1 MSVPQKTNSLPMKI
15 VEELTKNLDISDSM
29 FKDAESKYLTVAK
42 YLGESTNLLLQDA
55 IIYPQGSIN
64 LRTVVKPIGKEEFD
78 IDLVIHLPNVNSDYS
93 SDMIHKL
100 IGDRLKEEKSIYKNI
115 CESKNRCWTI
125 NYKSKFHLDIT
136 PAISN
141 PFVSAEA
148 FYYTDTAELV
158 PDKKLKQWK
167 DSNPRGYAKWFSD
180 IAKLIPVFVIKRY
193 KTFDSSLSAKAINE
207 SYTIEDIPDNN
218 DYKGLLRR
226 TIQLL
231 KKHRDNYFNE
241 RNTSLKDYKPISILI
256 TTLATKS
263 YEQIVLDRIEYSCP
277 FEMMKDI
284 VKQMH
289 HFIKT
294 DNEFK
299 VANPTNENENF
310 AEKWNDDVNYAKTFA
325 LWQKVV
331 YAELEELQKQGGIDT
346 IGKVLEKSYGK
357 DSSNIVIE
365 SFNKE
370 VDNSRKLGVIATGI
384 ITASEATAT
393 IKDNNFFGVH

>member
-1 MSVPQKTNSLPMKI
+1 MKI
-15 VEELTKNLDISDSM
+15 VEEITKKLDISQTM
-29 FKDAESKYLTVAK
+29 FDEAEARYLAVAK
-42 YLGESTNLLLQDA
+42 FLAESTNPLLKGA
-55 IIYPQGSIN
+55 IIYPQGSMN
-64 LRTVVKPIGKEEFD
+64 LRTVVKPHGKEEFD
-78 IDLVIHLPNVNSDYS
+78 IDLVIHLPNVNSSHS

-167 DSNPRGYAKWFSD
+167 DSNPRGYAKWFSN
-180 IAKLIPVFVIKRY
+180 IAKLMPIFVIKRY
-193 KTFDSSLSAKAINE
+193 KTFDSSLSVRAINE
-207 SYTIEDIPDNN
+207 SYTIEDIPNNN

-231 KKHRDNYFNE
+231 KIHRDNYFNE

-263 YEQIVLDRIEYSCP
+263 YEKIVFDRVEYSCP
-277 FEMMKDI
+277 FEMMKDV

-289 HFIKT
+289 LFIKN

-299 VANPTNENENF
+299 VSNPTNENENF
-310 AEKWNDDVNYAKTFA
+310 AEKWNDNIEYAKTFA
-325 LWQKVV
+325 LWQEIV
-331 YAELEELQKQGGIDT
+331 YNELEEFQKQNGLDAIVS
-346 IGKVLEKSYGK
+346 IIKNSYGN
-357 DSSNIVIE
+357 DSAKNVLE

-370 VDNSRKLGVIATGI
+370 VNTKRELGVIATSI
-384 ITASEATAT
+384 ITASEATAK
-393 IKDNNFFGVH
+393 IKDNRFFGVH

>member
-1 MSVPQKTNSLPMKI
+1 MSVPQKINSLPMKI
-15 VEELTKNLDISDSM
+15 VEEITKKLDISQTM
-29 FKDAESKYLTVAK
+29 FDEAEARYLAVAK
-42 YLGESTNLLLQDA
+42 FLAESTNPLLKGA
-55 IIYPQGSIN
+55 IIYPQGSMN
-64 LRTVVKPIGKEEFD
+64 LRTVVKPHGKEEFD
-78 IDLVIHLPNVNSDYS
+78 IDLVIHLPNANLSHS

-100 IGDRLKEEKSIYKNI
+100 IGDRLKEEESIYKNI

-167 DSNPRGYAKWFSD
+167 DSNPRGYAKWFSN
-180 IAKLIPVFVIKRY
+180 IAKLMPIFVIKRY
-193 KTFDSSLSAKAINE
+193 KTFDSSLSVRTINE

-263 YEQIVLDRIEYSCP
+263 YEKIVFDRVEYSCP
-277 FEMMKDI
+277 FEMMKDV

-289 HFIKT
+289 LFIKN

-299 VANPTNENENF
+299 VSNPTNENENF
-310 AEKWNDDVNYAKTFA
+310 AEKWNDNIEYAKTFA
-325 LWQKVV
+325 LWQEIV
-331 YAELEELQKQGGIDT
+331 YYELEELQKQNGLDT
-346 IGKVLEKSYGK
+346 IGSIIKNSYGN
-357 DSSNIVIE
+357 DSAKNVLE

-370 VDNSRKLGVIATGI
+370 VNTKRELGVIATSI
-384 ITASEATAT
+384 ITASEATAK
-393 IKDNNFFGVH
+393 IKDNRFFGVH